1 MTTRAAPASTTRRAA
16 VSTASQLA
24 AKVVHLVLNV
34 VSTLA
39 VVRYLAPEGYGTY
52 VLVATVTTLA
62 GVVADFGLPK
72 LAVREA
78 VRVDADP
85 GAIIGTVAALRLVLA
100 LVAALAVQVTL
111 LAFGQ
116 SSEALL
122 AGAVACLVTVGD
134 AVLGVVVVAFQIHLL
149 QQYEAIIRVLGE
161 AVETALVLVL
171 VWLGAALPMLF
182 VPPVVGVAVGTV
194 LALRV
199 GSRRFAL
206 RLRLDR
212 SLVRGLVTEALP
224 LGPGMLVG
232 VLCLKLDSLVVA
244 ALLPAADLGRYGAA
258 YQPIEYLLLASAI
271 VINVLFTVLARAWA
285 VGDRVAFRRI
295 YARGTEVLLAV
306 TLAVPV
312 VLVGGA
318 PWVVEL
324 AFGPSY
330 AASAQPLRWLSVA
343 LVLMTINAWQSVVL
357 LATGFQ
363 RITLAYNLAALAVS
377 VPVDVVLIRSTGID
391 GAALAALAGAV
402 LVLCCSTVAVR
413 RCSAATLPAGR
424 VLRLVAAAA
433 VSAAAVA
440 WLVDR
445 QVTAP
450 AAMLAGLAG
459 LAVGVWRLR
468 LLPRLQE
475 ALG

>member
-1 MTTRAAPASTTRRAA
+1 MTTRAAPTSTTRRAA

-78 VRVDADP
+78 VRVDADT
-85 GAIIGTVAALRLVLA
+85 GAIIGTVAALRLALA

-116 SSEALL
+116 SAEALL

-149 QQYEAIIRVLGE
+149 QQYEAIVRVLGE

-171 VWLGAALPMLF
+171 VSLGAALPMLF
-182 VPPVVGVAVGTV
+182 VPPVVGVAVGTAV
-194 LALRV
+194 ALR
-199 GSRRFAL
+199 
-206 RLRLDR
+206 
-212 SLVRGLVTEALP
+212 

-244 ALLPAADLGRYGAA
+244 ALLPTADLGRYGAA

-295 YARGTEVLLAV
+295 YARGTDVLLAV

-377 VPVDVVLIRSTGID
+377 VPVDVILIRSTGID
-391 GAALAALAGAV
+391 GAAVAALVGAV

-433 VSAAAVA
+433 LSAAAVG

-450 AAMLAGLAG
+450 AAMLAGLIG